1 MAPLGPMLGLSFTH
15 PLEREELGCIPGQ
28 EHVWQ
33 LLASDGDQDRATAV
47 SLTLDTTARE
57 QLTAT

>member
-1 MAPLGPMLGLSFTH
+1 MLGLSFTQ